1 MNEINQLRSKLKI
14 ANRTKNDMERRVDDY
29 VRQSHECKGK
39 IEELDMLKTT
49 HGKLQGE
56 VASLKQKL
64 ETEKNLKKHIGNEL
78 SKTRDIAEEQAAT
91 TDKRFKK
98 LKGEL

>member
-1 MNEINQLRSKLKI
+1 
-14 ANRTKNDMERRVDDY
+14 
-29 VRQSHECKGK
+29 
-39 IEELDMLKTT
+39 MLKTT